1 MIGIF
6 QKANCGY
13 EGKNPKLCCP
23 IENNFVT
30 EESLPTTTESQKVVV
45 NFESKF
51 GRDDDASE
59 SCTTEWNT
67 EGECVLLPNCDHYNA
82 IWNAAKASKNLRT
95 VTNQLAKVRC
105 GFVDGIPLVC
115 CPFQIMSRNTGLSG
129 SAKATTKSPTTTS
142 TTTTE
147 SLKTT
152 ISTTTTRK
160 PNIENKFNI
169 LPSKCGEIENDRITA
184 GNKTGIFEYP
194 WMTLI
199 AIPPEPN
206 LEATFNCGGS
216 IIHERYILTAAH
228 CFKFSKPTK
237 VRVGEH
243 NVKTDIDCEGEEDD
257 LDCASPPQNIDVEE
271 TVIHPMY
278 NKPRKQNDI
287 ALLRL
292 KTPIDFTKN
301 NVMAICLP
309 LSEKLRN
316 LKVIDIDMIV
326 AGWGMTENF
335 TLSEKLL
342 QARIPVVA
350 NSKCAIGRRTMSEN
364 QLCAGG
370 ETKADSCGGDSGGPL
385 MHASDVNGVTKIV
398 QQGIVSF
405 GSIACGTIGAPA
417 VYTYVAKYIDW
428 ILNEIKN

>member
-1 MIGIF
+1 MFNSASKKTGVLRIL
-6 QKANCGY
+6 QKAACKSDGVYFQICCPTSQNFPTSSKTLVKSSNVSNDFYLPNLCIAESNGIGQCITLPKCNYYYSLIKTKGINKIATRLKNVICGY
-13 EGKNPKLCCP
+13 EGM
-23 IENNFVT
+23 I
-30 EESLPTTTESQKVVV
+30 
-45 NFESKF
+45 SK
-51 GRDDDASE
+51 
-59 SCTTEWNT
+59 
-67 EGECVLLPNCDHYNA
+67 
-82 IWNAAKASKNLRT
+82 
-95 VTNQLAKVRC
+95 
-105 GFVDGIPLVC
+105 VC
-115 CPFQIMSRNTGLSG
+115 CPFQSTV
-129 SAKATTKSPTTTS
+129 S
-142 TTTTE
+142 TTI
-147 SLKTT
+147 KRPK
-152 ISTTTTRK
+152 IK
-160 PNIENKFNI
+160 DMFNI
-169 LPSKCGEIENDRITA
+169 LPSKCGEIENSDRITF
-184 GNKTGIFEYP
+184 GNKTGVFEFP
-194 WMTLI
+194 WMTLV

-206 LEATFNCGGS
+206 LEASFKCGGS

-228 CFKFSKPTK
+228 CFKNANPTK

-243 NVKTDIDCEGEEDD
+243 NIKTDMDCEGKEDD
-257 LDCASPPQNIDVEE
+257 LDCASPPQDIDVEE

-278 NKPRKQNDI
+278 NNPLKQNDI